1 MIEPK
6 TLPGFMSLLPE
17 DQIIFNRMK
26 DIIRKNFEKYGFL
39 PLDTPVLESSE
50 ILLAKSG
57 GETEKQIYEFK
68 RGDNDLCMRF
78 DLTVPLAK
86 YVAENLNN
94 LNFPFAR
101 YEIAKAYRGER
112 PQKGR
117 FREFYQCDI
126 DVIGREN
133 LSLVYDAQMPSIM
146 YHIFKELDIG
156 EFTIYVS
163 NRKILCGLL
172 AELGLEN
179 ISTEVLRIVDKLDKI
194 GEENFVLTLEKDYQ
208 IEKSKIEK
216 ILDFV
221 KISGSVDEQ
230 ILALEKLDYQNEI
243 YRQGVEE
250 LKVVANYM
258 RTFGIPEKN
267 FAINLSIVRG
277 HDYYTGTVYET
288 FLNEN
293 RNIGSICGGGR
304 FDNLAEYYTKEKLP
318 GVGMS
323 IGLTRLFYQLK
334 ENEMLKKEESAVSKV
349 IILPMSQ
356 ETLEPSIQ
364 LSNKL
369 RENDINTTIYLED
382 KKFKNKIQYASR
394 SNIKYAIFVGE
405 DEVAQNIYTIKN
417 LFSTEQTQVD
427 FENLI
432 KILKEN

>member
-1 MIEPK
+1 MIQPK

-17 DQIIFNRMK
+17 DQVIFDEMK
-26 DIIRKNFEKYGFL
+26 EVIRKNFEKYGFL

-68 RGDNDLCMRF
+68 RGENDLCMRF

-86 YVAENLNN
+86 YVAENLNE

-101 YEIAKAYRGER
+101 YEIAKVYRGER

-133 LSLVYDAQMPSIM
+133 LSPIYDAQMPSII
-146 YHIFKELDIG
+146 YNIFKELNIG
-156 EFTIYVS
+156 DFTIYIN
-163 NRKILCGLL
+163 NRKILIGLMQ
-172 AELGLEN
+172 ELGLEN
-179 ISTEVLRIVDKLDKI
+179 ASTEVLRLVDKLDKI
-194 GEENFVLTLEKDYQ
+194 GEENFAVSLEKDYGVAK
-208 IEKSKIEK
+208 EKIQK
-216 ILDFV
+216 ILDFI

-230 ILALEKLDYQNEI
+230 LEILQKENFQNET

-250 LKVVANYM
+250 LKTVVKYM
-258 RTFGIPEKN
+258 KAFGVPETN
-267 FAINLSIVRG
+267 FAIKISIVRG
-277 HDYYTGTVYET
+277 HDYYTGTVFET
-288 FLNEN
+288 FLNN
-293 RNIGSICGGGR
+293 NQNIGCICGGGR
-304 FDNLAEYYTKEKLP
+304 YDNLAEYYTKEKLP
-318 GVGMS
+318 GVGIS

-334 ENEMLKKEESAVSKV
+334 ENKMLSENAPAIAKA
-349 IILPMSQ
+349 IILPMSE
-356 ETLEPSIQ
+356 ETLEPSIE

-369 RENDINTTIYLED
+369 RENDINVAIYLEN
-382 KKFKNKIQYASR
+382 KKFKNKIQYASK
-394 SNIKYAIFVGE
+394 SKIKFAIFVGE
-405 DEVAQNIYTIKN
+405 DEVAQKVYTIKN
-417 LFSTEQTQVD
+417 LYTTEQTQVD